1 MLYNE
6 NPLVVNVELARILGL
21 NESIVIQQ
29 IHYWIEINKK
39 KNHNF
44 RDGRTWTYNSYPE
57 WQEQFPFWS
66 ESTIKRIIVRLEKE
80 GYIISTQYNKKTY
93 DKTKWYT
100 LDYEKIAILIQK
112 TRNNRT
118 GQNDPIDSSKMTSM
132 IGS

>member
-1 MLYNE
+1 MLFNE

-29 IHYWIEINKK
+29 IHYWLEINKK
-39 KNHNF
+39 KNHNY
-44 RDGRTWTYNSYPE
+44 RDGKYWTYNTYPE
-57 WQEQFPFWS
+57 WHEQFPFWS
-66 ESTIKRIIVRLEKE
+66 ESTIKRIMRGLEKE

-100 LDYEKIAILIQK
+100 IDYEKIDLLVQEA
-112 TRNNRT
+112 RNNRM
-118 GQNDPIDSSKMTSM
+118 GQNDPIDSTKMTSM